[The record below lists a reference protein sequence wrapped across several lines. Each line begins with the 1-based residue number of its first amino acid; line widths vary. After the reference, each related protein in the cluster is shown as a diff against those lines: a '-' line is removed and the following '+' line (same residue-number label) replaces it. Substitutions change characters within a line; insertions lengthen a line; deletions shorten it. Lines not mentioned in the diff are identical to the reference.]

1 MVSANSIVNNVLTA
15 ITEYH
20 TLTVIIDRLLSPHP
34 IRPIGLYSVEFVI
47 SYRLGISALL
57 VFRFLRYSARFLPF
71 YQRIFP
77 ARKSEIG
84 AFSVNPD
91 DAMMYGYHG
100 EAIIESA
107 DYRRIEM
114 LQKNRMIRLWKGSQ
128 RHEWTHWKRLEI
140 PGRNAWE
147 NVMEYRSDDSE
158 V

>member
-1 MVSANSIVNNVLTA
+1 M
-15 ITEYH
+15 
-20 TLTVIIDRLLSPHP
+20 
-34 IRPIGLYSVEFVI
+34 
-47 SYRLGISALL
+47 
-57 VFRFLRYSARFLPF
+57 
-71 YQRIFP
+71 
-77 ARKSEIG
+77 SEIG

-147 NVMEYRSDDSE
+147 NVIEYRSDDSE